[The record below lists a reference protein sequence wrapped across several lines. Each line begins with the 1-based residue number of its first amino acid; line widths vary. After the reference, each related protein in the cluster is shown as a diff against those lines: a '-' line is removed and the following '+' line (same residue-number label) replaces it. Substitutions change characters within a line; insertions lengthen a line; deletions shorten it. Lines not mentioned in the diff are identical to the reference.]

1 MRNTAIRRWI
11 MVLCLTVV
19 TLTATRAELAPGYFN
34 VQNFGAAADG
44 VTLNTEAI
52 KKAIDAAAKVGGGT
66 VYFPAGEYLTG
77 PIHFKSHITILIDAG
92 ATLKFSRNF
101 DDYLP
106 MVKSRW
112 EGTVGMNFSPLFY
125 GYQVENITICGRG
138 TIDGQGDEWWEF
150 YRKLREEK
158 KKYGKIQT
166 QSKWQK
172 MHRELNK
179 DVTNPDNWNWNESNF
194 LRPPFVQFF
203 ECNNILIEGITIQN
217 SPFWTINP
225 VFCNNVTIN
234 GVTIVNPPES
244 YNTDGINPSSC
255 TNVHIA
261 NCHISVGDDCITL
274 KSGRDDDGRQF
285 GKPTENVTIANCTML
300 NGHGGVVIGS
310 EMSGDVRKVT
320 ISNCVF
326 NGTDRGIR
334 IKSMRG
340 RGGVV
345 EEVRI
350 SNIVMKNIRYEAITF
365 NMFYQETPDEP
376 VSDRTPR
383 FRNIHLSD
391 MTITQSKRAG
401 QLLGLEEMP
410 IDNVTFSNI
419 NIEAEDG
426 FSIKNAQNIE
436 FHDVVINTAQGP
448 ALSCENVTNL
458 EIEGV
463 KTYVP
468 HVNVPVIELKNTQTV
483 FIRGA
488 NPLPGT
494 TQYLQVNGSAS
505 KAIVL
510 IGNNFHFVK
519 TPVTKGSDVPA
530 AALIIE

>member
-1 MRNTAIRRWI
+1 MQNKALRQRGII
-11 MVLCLTVV
+11 LCLTFL
-19 TLTATRAELAPGYFN
+19 TLTMVQAELAPGYFN
-34 VQNFGAAADG
+34 VQNYGAVADG

-52 KKAIDAAAKVGGGT
+52 KKAIDAAVEIGGGT

-77 PIHFKSHITILIDAG
+77 PVHLKSHITIFIDAG
-92 ATLKFSRNF
+92 AILKFSRNF

-106 MVKSRW
+106 MIESRW

-125 GYQVENITICGRG
+125 AYQVENIAICGRG

-150 YRKLREEK
+150 YRKLRAEK
-158 KKYGKIQT
+158 KKYGEIRT

-172 MHRELNK
+172 MHRELNR
-179 DVTNPDNWNWNESNF
+179 DILAPDNWNWNESNF
-194 LRPPFVQFF
+194 LRPPFIQFF
-203 ECNNILIEGITIQN
+203 ECKNIMIEGISIQN

-225 VFCNNVTIN
+225 VFCDNVTIS

-285 GKPTENVTIANCTML
+285 GRPTENVTITNCTML

-310 EMSGDVRKVT
+310 EMSGDIRKVT

-340 RGGVV
+340 RGGIV
-345 EEVRI
+345 EEIRVT
-350 SNIVMKNIRYEAITF
+350 NIVMKNIRYEAITL

-391 MTITQSKRAG
+391 ITVSQARSAG
-401 QLLGLEEMP
+401 MLLGLEEMP

-426 FSIKNAQNIE
+426 FLIKNAKNIE
-436 FHDVVINTAQGP
+436 FHDVVINAVKGP
-448 ALSCENVTNL
+448 ALSGENITNL

-463 KTYVP
+463 KTCAL
-468 HVNVPVIELKNTQTV
+468 HENVPVIELKNTQNV
-483 FIRGA
+483 FVRGA
-488 NPLPGT
+488 SPLPGT
-494 TQYLQVNGSAS
+494 TKYLSVSGAGS

-510 IGNNFHFVK
+510 VGNNFHFVK
-519 TPVTKGSDVPA
+519 MPVAKSSDVPA
-530 AALIIE
+530 DAVIIE